1 MEHGSYNK
9 TSVKQETK
17 TLYERLKLPIDNKLA
32 LSVRAWVYYNVIIVF
47 DQISSS
53 SVL

>member
-1 MEHGSYNK
+1 MYTMWTEFLCPMEHGSYNK

-32 LSVRAWVYYNVIIVF
+32 LSVRA
-47 DQISSS
+47 
-53 SVL
+53 